1 LYFVKIICLAEVV
14 VAVVILLAEVA
25 GGVVIPTWEIYA
37 FSAMAVVLL
46 FVQVVVEREVLM
58 FNQLPSRH
66 TNKPILKK
74 LVAAIAVMVTKI
86 VIYVMALEYVKHVVE
101 MDGNTIHS
109 D

>member
-1 LYFVKIICLAEVV
+1 MAVAMLHAE
-14 VAVVILLAEVA
+14 AVGE
-25 GGVVIPTWEIYA
+25 VVIPTWEIYA
-37 FSAMAVVLL
+37 FSAMEVVLL

-58 FNQLPSRH
+58 FNQLHSKH

-74 LVAAIAVMVTKI
+74 LVAAKAVMVTKI